1 MLIFLGEF
9 SLSANTPFPG
19 YESISLAGK
28 FGTTSLGKQLGVSF
42 EQNKIRRD
50 LSVSYEQNDN
60 VAMYHLK
67 TPLKQYESIK
77 LRTMMMSDMGRWI
90 IFFFSWNCWHYRKY
104 KKVQAKKNYE
114 VKINRFHEIL
124 FWPNSIFCNFKIGQK
139 SIFEL
144 KKCLKMPKM
153 QFHGKKLFWL
163 FFSFYS

>member
-19 YESISLAGK
+19 YETLSLAGK
-28 FGTTSLGKQLGVSF
+28 FGTTSLGRQLGVSF

-77 LRTMMMSDMGRWI
+77 LRTMMMSDMGR
-90 IFFFSWNCWHYRKY
+90 
-104 KKVQAKKNYE
+104 
-114 VKINRFHEIL
+114 
-124 FWPNSIFCNFKIGQK
+124 
-139 SIFEL
+139 
-144 KKCLKMPKM
+144 
-153 QFHGKKLFWL
+153 
-163 FFSFYS
+163 